1 MEFMKDK
8 INVLLLVGTIILASG
23 LFFVYNYLCRI
34 LLVVCVLILLA
45 TFVDRVSK
53 K

>member
-8 INVLLLVGTIILASG
+8 INVLLLIGTIIFASG

-34 LLVVCVLILLA
+34 LLVVCALILLA